1 MTEDLLE
8 RGWTSFP
15 YEETVAVWARSAYGV
30 AEERV
35 RDPEE
40 AEWLRC
46 GGTWFVGVDTL
57 HNDEQGRVGNS
68 GPLAGTA
75 LRAAESLYGALPLH
89 RGQVSVIYPG
99 YPKPYDGESD
109 RAFGYRLRRD
119 AAHVDGLLPM
129 GEARR
134 RHLMERHAYI
144 LGLPL
149 TECSADAS
157 PLTVWEG
164 SHKVMRGVF
173 EAALGDTPHER
184 WHEIDLTEIYQAA
197 RRDVFEQCARVTVPA
212 RPGEAYLV
220 HRLALHGVAPWQ
232 DGATAPEAGRMI
244 VYFRPE
250 WPAPTD
256 DWLTAP

>member
-1 MTEDLLE
+1 MSADLLE
-8 RGWTSFP
+8 KGWVSFP
-15 YEETVAVWARSAYGV
+15 YEDRVARWTQKAFEL

-35 RDPEE
+35 RDPQE

-57 HNDEQGRVGNS
+57 PNDARGCVAGGMALS
-68 GPLAGTA
+68 GTA
-75 LRAAESLYGALPLH
+75 LDAAEAIYGQIPLH

-99 YPKPYDGESD
+99 YPKPYDGESES
-109 RAFGYRLRRD
+109 AFGFRLRRD
-119 AAHVDGLLPM
+119 AAHVDGLLPV
-129 GEARR
+129 GECRR
-134 RHLMERHAYI
+134 RHLMERHAYL

-157 PLTVWEG
+157 PLTVWEN
-164 SHKVMRGVF
+164 SHHMMRRAFEEALSGTPQEDWDQVDLTDIYKETRRAVF
-173 EAALGDTPHER
+173 ER
-184 WHEIDLTEIYQAA
+184 
-197 RRDVFEQCARVTVPA
+197 CKRVLVPA

-232 DGATAPEAGRMI
+232 DGAQAPEAGRMI

-250 WPAPTD
+250 WPTLTD
-256 DWLTAP
+256 AWLTAP